1 MTTTAQKLK
10 LLYLAEIFERE
21 TDEKHGLTGP
31 DLISKLAERGVDVE
45 RKTLYRDIDCLREFG
60 YDIVKYQRSKPEW
73 GLASRDFQDGEL
85 LLLADAVQ
93 SSKFLSKRKSEALVK
108 SLGKLASKHLA
119 DDLRR
124 RVHVEGRIKTQN
136 ESVFYNID
144 AIQRAMTAK
153 RKISFRYFKHDE
165 MKRRILQHDGELYL
179 ETPVQLVYMDD
190 CYYVVVW
197 NDKHEGFA
205 NYRVDRMLDIDV
217 AEEEA
222 TKNDQIAT
230 FDVGKY
236 QQRVFNMFNGDA
248 VAVTLRVKSS
258 AMSSV
263 LDRFGKDLLVT
274 KAADGVA
281 TACVTVMEAPTFYG
295 WLTQFGEDVMIQG
308 PDKIRD
314 GYLDYLAG
322 IADAY
327 RLQTAQ
333 S

>member
-10 LLYLAEIFERE
+10 LLHLAEIFQRE
-21 TDEKHGLTGP
+21 TDDEHGLTGP
-31 DLISKLAERGVDVE
+31 ELISKLAERGVDVE

-60 YDIVKYQRSKPEW
+60 YDIQKYQRSKPEW
-73 GLASRDFQDGEL
+73 GLATRDFQDGEL

-93 SSKFLSKRKSEALVK
+93 SSKFLSERKSATLVK

-153 RKISFRYFKHDE
+153 RKISFLYFKHDE
-165 MKRRILQHDGELYL
+165 TKSRVLQHDGGKYV

-190 CYYVVVW
+190 CYYVIVW

-205 NYRVDRMLDIDV
+205 NYRVDRMLGIEV
-217 AEEEA
+217 SGEEA

-230 FDVGKY
+230 FDVGRY

-248 VAVTLRVKSS
+248 VAVTLKVKAS

-274 KAADGVA
+274 KASDGVA
-281 TACVTVMEAPTFYG
+281 IACVTVMESPTFYG
-295 WLTQFGEDVMIQG
+295 WLTQFGDEVTLVSPESSRRKYMEYLR
-308 PDKIRD
+308 KLLS
-314 GYLDYLAG
+314 GYDT
-322 IADAY
+322 DQ
-327 RLQTAQ
+327 R
-333 S
+333 